1 MHANSYGEVDNDGIP
16 LYTVI
21 KTRFDMVNSHTLY
34 TVVEKV
40 AHSGIHREPLRL
52 NHCSTGW
59 RMQKHFS

>member
-1 MHANSYGEVDNDGIP
+1 MHANSMVEVDNDGIP

-40 AHSGIHREPLRL
+40 AHSDI
-52 NHCSTGW
+52 T
-59 RMQKHFS
+59 